1 MVVSEVDLFEVLSQQ
16 LGAEKAKTVVHYVE
30 AKVDKR
36 LEEKTNVFATKGD
49 IFAIKEDIAKLETK
63 IAESKAD
70 LIKWMF
76 IFWIGS
82 VGVISG
88 IMVAVLNAYLRR

>member
-1 MVVSEVDLFEVLSQQ
+1 MVVSEIDLFEVLSQQ
-16 LGAEKAKTVVHYVE
+16 LGAEKAKTLVHYVE

-36 LEEKTNVFATKGD
+36 LDEKTNIFAT
-49 IFAIKEDIAKLETK
+49 KEDIAKLETR

-76 IFWIGS
+76 VFWIGS

-88 IMVAVLNAYLRR
+88 IMVAILNAYLRH

>member
-1 MVVSEVDLFEVLSQQ
+1 MLVSEIELFEILSQQ
-16 LGAEKAKTVVHYVE
+16 LGKEKAKSLVEYVE
-30 AKVDKR
+30 TKIEKR
-36 LEEKTNVFATKGD
+36 LDEKTNVFATK
-49 IFAIKEDIAKLETK
+49 EDLANT
-63 IAESKAD
+63 KAD

-88 IMVAVLNAYLRR
+88 MMVAILNAYLKH